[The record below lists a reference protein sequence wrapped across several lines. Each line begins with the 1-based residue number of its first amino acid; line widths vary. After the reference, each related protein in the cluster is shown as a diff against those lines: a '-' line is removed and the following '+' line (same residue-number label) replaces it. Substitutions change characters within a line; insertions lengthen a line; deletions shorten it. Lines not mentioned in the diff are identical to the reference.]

1 MIAIN
6 VKDFSEFPGPRKEIV
21 GPNSGEKF
29 RETVLLPI
37 IRANPNERIVVN
49 LDGTAGYG
57 SSFLEE
63 SFGGLIRCGIPF
75 ERVTNIC
82 ENIKS
87 SEDESLIEEIFEYVK
102 EAQEDLVLASVDRAH
117 EK

>member
-1 MIAIN
+1 MILIN
-6 VKDFSEFPGPRKEIV
+6 VKDFSEFPGPRREVV

-29 RETVLLPI
+29 RETVLLPTI
-37 IRANPNERIVVN
+37 NSNPDALIVIN

-63 SFGGLIRCGIPF
+63 SFGGLIRHGIPLK
-75 ERVTNIC
+75 RVQEICDNI
-82 ENIKS
+82 IS
-87 SEDESLIEEIFEYVK
+87 LEDDSLIEEIRDYVA
-102 EAQEDLVLASVDRAH
+102 EAQEQLALDNKERAL

>member
-29 RETVLLPI
+29 RETVLLPTI
-37 IRANPNERIVVN
+37 KANPNEQIVVN

-75 ERVTNIC
+75 DRVINIC
-82 ENIKS
+82 QNIIS
-87 SEDESLIEEIFEYVK
+87 SEDDSLIEEIFEYVK
-102 EAQEDLVLASVDRAH
+102 EAQEDLELGNLDRAQ